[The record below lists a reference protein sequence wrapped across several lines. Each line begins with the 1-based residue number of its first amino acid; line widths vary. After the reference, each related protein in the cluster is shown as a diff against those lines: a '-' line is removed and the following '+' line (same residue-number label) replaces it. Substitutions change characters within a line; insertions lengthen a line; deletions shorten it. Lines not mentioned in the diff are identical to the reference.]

1 MPELS
6 ETMSLI
12 MTGVSD
18 AGKAWE
24 NNDFTNHYWH
34 GNGTGVR
41 LRDTGNLTAVVD
53 EYQKIVEENLLGQ
66 IADAARRNIDGTF
79 SWDFRTTY
87 QMQHIV
93 FSLGDTTIGGIFRGQ
108 NESNKGVLR
117 IRGDLSFFLYDEF
130 ADPIDIGIEL
140 PGGTPYA
147 IKDYWE
153 GRADGI
159 IMINRATSAYKYG

>member
-1 MPELS
+1 MVPK
-6 ETMSLI
+6 T
-12 MTGVSD
+12 
-18 AGKAWE
+18 
-24 NNDFTNHYWH
+24 
-34 GNGTGVR
+34 
-41 LRDTGNLTAVVD
+41 LTTD
-53 EYQKIVEENLLGQ
+53 N
-66 IADAARRNIDGTF
+66 
-79 SWDFRTTY
+79 